1 MRTRTIK
8 GAFTAA
14 LLAVG
19 TATVL
24 AAPAVADEQID
35 QQFLAALSERG
46 VAVGSDSKAIDM
58 AQSMCRKLGNGGD
71 KGIEKA
77 LYYIKDNTD
86 LSNDQITTFAGTAAQ
101 AYCAEKLQKQQS
113 G

>member
-1 MRTRTIK
+1 MTFK
-8 GAFTAA
+8 SVLGAA
-14 LLAVG
+14 LVVVGAATAV
-19 TATVL
+19 
-24 AAPAVADEQID
+24 AAPAAADELTETD
-35 QQFLAALSERG
+35 QQFLAALTEHG
-46 VAVGSDSKAIDM
+46 VQVGTDSKAIDM

-86 LSNDQITTFAGTAAQ
+86 LSNDQITTFAGIAAQ
-101 AYCAEKLQKQQS
+101 AYCAEKVQKQS